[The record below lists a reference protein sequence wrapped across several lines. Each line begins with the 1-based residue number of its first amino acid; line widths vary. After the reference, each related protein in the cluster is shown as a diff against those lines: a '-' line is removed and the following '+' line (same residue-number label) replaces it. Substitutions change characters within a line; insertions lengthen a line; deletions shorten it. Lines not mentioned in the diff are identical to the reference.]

1 MTVFCSSRRIALVL
15 ALALLGLAWPV
26 SAVQAGAF
34 RASGTQVLTDSKA
47 NTFGGTLSGRAMSGG
62 SFTGTFS
69 GEFRGSDKTR
79 RVDLVETWDFGGG
92 DTLTFT
98 IHLENDE
105 TGDLLV
111 GTYVITG
118 GTGRLEDA
126 SGSGSFTLLVDS
138 STGTAEFALDGTL
151 SH

>member
-1 MTVFCSSRRIALVL
+1 MNVFCSSRRIALVV
-15 ALALLGLAWPV
+15 ALALLSLAWPV
-26 SAVQAGAF
+26 SAVHADPF

-47 NTFGGTLSGRAMSGG
+47 NTGEGTLSGRAMPGG
-62 SFTGTFS
+62 PFTGTFS

-111 GTYVITG
+111 
-118 GTGRLEDA
+118 
-126 SGSGSFTLLVDS
+126 
-138 STGTAEFALDGTL
+138 
-151 SH
+151 

>member
-1 MTVFCSSRRIALVL
+1 MIRNRTGRSNKTEQEANENGPTTRRPVRSHHQASPSPAQHRPGARFARRERRFPGSADRRRILMTVFCSSRRIALVL

-69 GEFRGSDKTR
+69 
-79 RVDLVETWDFGGG
+79 
-92 DTLTFT
+92 
-98 IHLENDE
+98 
-105 TGDLLV
+105 
-111 GTYVITG
+111 
-118 GTGRLEDA
+118 
-126 SGSGSFTLLVDS
+126 
-138 STGTAEFALDGTL
+138 
-151 SH
+151 